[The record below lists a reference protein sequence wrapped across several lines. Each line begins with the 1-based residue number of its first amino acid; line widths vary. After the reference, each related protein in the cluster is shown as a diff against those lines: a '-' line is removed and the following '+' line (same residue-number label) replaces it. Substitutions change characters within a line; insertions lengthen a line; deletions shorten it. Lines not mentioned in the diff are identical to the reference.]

1 MDSTCSKT
9 RSFIYQPLVLKLK
22 QRLADGTLAP
32 GAFVAS
38 ESMLAQNEGVSRT
51 SVRRAAN
58 VLIQDGKLERRPGK
72 GLYVREPQSVT
83 NLIHVV
89 VPNLAFHLCVEV
101 ARGVKD
107 AGLEVGAKT
116 LVEDAHGNLDANL
129 LSLRH
134 LPETAASGAI
144 IWSWHHP
151 RFTEV
156 LYELKAA
163 GYPFVLVD
171 EMPSG
176 LEIPCV
182 VTDNYRGGYIVG
194 QELIRRGH
202 SRIGFVGFLSADTT
216 RSRLEGLRDAA
227 SDAGLPFDRSLVG
240 EIRVEF
246 AQDWSAEINRVV
258 RSLMERSDRPTAIF
272 FCNDYT
278 AAIGC
283 TVLRALGLRIGE
295 DIAVVGF
302 DGDPVCDLLSPRL
315 ATVRQPGRE
324 VGVVAMRL
332 LQQVMAG
339 GLRKPGGS
347 RKAMDPKSLR
357 QVLPVDWV
365 EGGSAGSVGTAVEK
379 GQLSDSA
386 SRGQPRRERIASA
399 VAG

>member
-1 MDSTCSKT
+1 MNNTCSKT
-9 RSFIYQPLVLKLK
+9 RSFLYQPLVVKLK

-32 GAFVAS
+32 GEFVAS
-38 ESMLAQNEGVSRT
+38 ESTLAQSEGVSRT

-72 GLYVREPQSVT
+72 GLYVREPQSVS

-101 ARGVKD
+101 ARGAKD
-107 AGLEVGAKT
+107 AGLEVGTKT
-116 LVEDAHGNLDANL
+116 LIEDAHGSLDANL

-134 LPETAASGAI
+134 LPKTAASGAI

-156 LYELKAA
+156 LFELKTA

-171 EMPSG
+171 EIPSG

-182 VTDNYRGGYIVG
+182 VGDNYRGGYMVG
-194 QELIRRGH
+194 EELIRRCH
-202 SRIGFVGFLSADTT
+202 SRIGFVGFLGADTT
-216 RSRLEGLRDAA
+216 RLRLEGLRDAV
-227 SDAGLPFDRSLVG
+227 SDAGLRFDRSLVG
-240 EIRVEF
+240 EICVEF

-258 RSLMERSDRPTAIF
+258 RSLMEHPDRPTAIF

-283 TVLRALGLRIGE
+283 TVLRELGLRIGA

-302 DGDPVCDLLSPRL
+302 DGDPVCELLSPKL

-324 VGVVAMRL
+324 VGVAAMRL
-332 LQQVMAG
+332 LQRVMVG

-357 QVLPVDWV
+357 QVLPVRWV
-365 EGGSAGSVGTAVEK
+365 EGESIGPVLSARLRAAG
-379 GQLSDSA
+379 D
-386 SRGQPRRERIASA
+386 RGVASA
-399 VAG
+399 VEG